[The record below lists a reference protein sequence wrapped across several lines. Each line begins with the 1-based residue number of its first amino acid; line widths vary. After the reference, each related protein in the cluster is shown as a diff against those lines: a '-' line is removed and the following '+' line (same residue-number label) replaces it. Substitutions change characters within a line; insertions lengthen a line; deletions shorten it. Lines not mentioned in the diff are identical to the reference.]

1 MRLFIAV
8 DVDSDEVKKMA
19 SDIQKY
25 IKSTG
30 VRATY
35 PRLDDL
41 HITLKF
47 LGEVDKS
54 LVNEII
60 QRLSAKKFKKMK
72 VKIVDVDGFPNLSRP
87 RVIFLSVEDVEG
99 GLRRLHEYVESQL
112 SNMFPRESKP
122 FKPHITIAR
131 IKQFYRLDDRSIS
144 QIRSIIDNVEIDV
157 TSFKLKESR
166 LTYSGPIYRDVSIFE
181 LV

>member
-8 DVDSDEVKKMA
+8 DIESDDLKRMVYE
-19 SDIQKY
+19 IQKY

-47 LGEVDKS
+47 LGEIDGS
-54 LVNEII
+54 LIDEIVR
-60 QRLSAKKFKKMK
+60 RLSFKKLERT
-72 VKIVDVDGFPNLSRP
+72 KITIDDVGGFPNLSRP
-87 RVIFLSVEDVEG
+87 RVVFLDVNDVEG
-99 GLRRLHEYVESQL
+99 KLRVLQEYVETQL
-112 SNMFPRESKP
+112 ANMFPRESRP
-122 FKPHITIAR
+122 FKPHITVAR
-131 IKQFYRLDDRSIS
+131 IKQFFRFDERFIS
-144 QIRSIIDNVEIDV
+144 QIRSMVNKVDVEV
-157 TSFKLKESR
+157 TRFKLKESR
-166 LTYSGPIYRDVSIFE
+166 LTQSGPIYRDVAVFE